1 MSVTNDMRLMNF
13 IAYVFITLLALL
25 CLLPFILVIS
35 GSLSSQESILNSG
48 YQLFPVEFSF
58 AAYELIFSR
67 PGEVLQAYFM
77 TISATVLGTVM
88 ALFITAMTAYAIARK
103 DFAWRNKISFFFY
116 FTMLF
121 SGGLLPWYILV
132 TQYLRLSDTFLVLVL
147 PILLN
152 VFNLLVMKSFMSA
165 IPDAITESGKLEGA
179 NDFIIF
185 IRLILPLAKPALAAI
200 GLFIAL
206 GYWNDWTMS
215 FFFVQDKDL
224 YSLQFYLYKI
234 VAGAQALA
242 RLVSVPGKDLSKLP
256 TETLKLAMTVVATG
270 PIVLLYPYAQQYF
283 VSGLTIGSVKG

>member
-1 MSVTNDMRLMNF
+1 MTVTNDMRLMNF

-35 GSLSSQESILNSG
+35 GSFSSQESILNSG

-67 PGEVLQAYFM
+67 PGEVLQAYFV

-103 DFAWRNKISFFFY
+103 DFAWRNKVSFFFY

-270 PIVLLYPYAQQYF
+270 PIVLLYPYAQKYF